1 MVLLHGGA
9 ARSHSHHHLAQK
21 SQRTRRVKMTRKRR
35 AWACLLH
42 GIVSFPFEQQVVV
55 FVFAC
60 PSPFI
65 HAKEKG
71 QEAEETEEAEQIKK
85 TEEEET

>member
-1 MVLLHGGA
+1 
-9 ARSHSHHHLAQK
+9 
-21 SQRTRRVKMTRKRR
+21 MTRKRR

-85 TEEEET
+85 NRGRRNIVSWFNQVAWVARGLRL